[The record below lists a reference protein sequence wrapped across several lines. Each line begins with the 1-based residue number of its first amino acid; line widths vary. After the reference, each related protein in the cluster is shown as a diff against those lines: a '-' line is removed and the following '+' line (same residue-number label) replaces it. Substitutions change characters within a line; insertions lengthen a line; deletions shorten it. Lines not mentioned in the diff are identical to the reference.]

1 MITIVWHAL
10 QPHSKFIEM
19 DWHFWTVIT
28 TLIIDIS
35 RNCFRTY
42 SSRALQGQERHH
54 ERFLV
59 WVHIKKIDTSQQR
72 SQARA
77 DWNNC
82 VSEQDIFLYHS
93 HCRLLEMLECSM
105 HIALLLCA
113 DFGIHTHTHTK
124 IYKHKPKY
132 TPRPCTNILPHKNTQ
147 ADPHTLAHSNLDKK
161 IKRKRTCLHRH
172 NMHEKIFKCLSLCAF
187 CRRFICVMSLINFP
201 SMPRAPYACQIRCSI
216 R

>member
-105 HIALLLCA
+105 HMLYCYAQTLEST
-113 DFGIHTHTHTK
+113 HTHTHKNLQTQTQVHTSTLH
-124 IYKHKPKY
+124 KHTPTQEY
-132 TPRPCTNILPHKNTQ
+132 TSRSTHTGTQ
-147 ADPHTLAHSNLDKK
+147 QLG
-161 IKRKRTCLHRH
+161 
-172 NMHEKIFKCLSLCAF
+172 
-187 CRRFICVMSLINFP
+187 
-201 SMPRAPYACQIRCSI
+201 
-216 R
+216 

>member
-1 MITIVWHAL
+1 MQNMEVGKVKIIIRHMITIVWHAL

-93 HCRLLEMLECSM
+93 HCRLLEMLECSI

-113 DFGIHTHTHTK
+113 DFGIHTHTHTQK
-124 IYKHKPKY
+124 FTNTNPSTHLDLAQTYSHTRIHKQ
-132 TPRPCTNILPHKNTQ
+132 I
-147 ADPHTLAHSNLDKK
+147 HTHWHTATW
-161 IKRKRTCLHRH
+161 IKRLKENAHVFIDTTCMKKYSNAYPCVHFAAGLSAS
-172 NMHEKIFKCLSLCAF
+172 CLW
-187 CRRFICVMSLINFP
+187 
-201 SMPRAPYACQIRCSI
+201 
-216 R
+216 